1 MTVEG
6 ISNRKEGEVPVIRR
20 LVINQEEKE
29 LVKDEANIMV
39 YTDVKNEGA

>member
-6 ISNRKEGEVPVIRR
+6 ITDRKEGEVPVIWR
-20 LVINQEEKE
+20 LVINQEEEE

-39 YTDVKNEGA
+39 YTDVKYEGA

>member
-6 ISNRKEGEVPVIRR
+6 ISDRKEGEVPVIRG
-20 LVINQEEKE
+20 LVINQEEEE

-39 YTDVKNEGA
+39 YTDVKCEGA

>member
-6 ISNRKEGEVPVIRR
+6 ISDRKEGEVPVIRG
-20 LVINQEEKE
+20 LVINQEEEE

-39 YTDVKNEGA
+39 YPDVKYEGA

>member
-6 ISNRKEGEVPVIRR
+6 ITDRKEGEVPVIWG
-20 LVINQEEKE
+20 LVTNQEEEE
-29 LVKDEANIMV
+29 LVENEANIMV